1 MTESRRPGPGS
12 PQQHIRVLI
21 VDDSAPV
28 RAALSEIIAAD
39 IELSVMA
46 TASDPYEAADKIRE
60 EVPDVIILDT
70 RLKRMDGLTFMGK
83 IMSQH
88 PIPMLVCSSLDEEAL
103 EQVFEAGAVEV
114 IARPDINAV
123 AFLQRHR
130 LHICDLVKLAART
143 KSDDARKPNSPRPPA
158 GPKLS
163 ADIIIPPRSA
173 KASAAALAALP
184 VTQKIVCIGASTGGT
199 EALRVV
205 LESLSPECPGIVVVQ
220 HMPEKF
226 TAAFASRLNGLCEV
240 QVSEAE
246 DGAAVLPGH
255 VLIAPG
261 NRHMLLR
268 RSGTHYSVHIVD
280 GPHISGHRP
289 SVDVLFRSAAQQAGA
304 NAMGILLTGMGDD
317 GAQGLLEM
325 KTMGSMTI
333 AQDEQSCVVFGMPRE
348 AIDRGAASQVLPLDK
363 IAAKIT
369 AIHRTSGEH
378 KALVR

>member
-1 MTESRRPGPGS
+1 VTESKSPGS
-12 PQQHIRVLI
+12 GSPPKQLRVLI
-21 VDDSAPV
+21 VDDSVLV
-28 RAALSEIIAAD
+28 RAALSEVIAAD
-39 IELSVMA
+39 VALSVMA

-70 RLKRMDGLTFMGK
+70 RLPRMDGLTFMRK
-83 IMSQH
+83 VMSQH
-88 PIPMLVCSSLDEEAL
+88 PIPMLVCSSLDDRAL
-103 EQVFEAGAVEV
+103 EQAFDAGAVDV
-114 IARPDINAV
+114 IVRPDVDA
-123 AFLQRHR
+123 AEFLQLHR
-130 LHICDLVKLAART
+130 SHICDLVKAAVRT
-143 KSDDARKPNSPRPPA
+143 KSDDAHKPSSPRPPA

-163 ADIIIPPRSA
+163 ADSIIAPRP
-173 KASAAALAALP
+173 ALAGLP

-205 LESLSPECPGIVVVQ
+205 LEGLSPECPGIVVVQ

-226 TAAFASRLNGLCEV
+226 TAAFASRLNGLCALDV
-240 QVSEAE
+240 REAE
-246 DGAAVLPGH
+246 DGAAVLPGC

-325 KTMGSMTI
+325 KTMGSVTI